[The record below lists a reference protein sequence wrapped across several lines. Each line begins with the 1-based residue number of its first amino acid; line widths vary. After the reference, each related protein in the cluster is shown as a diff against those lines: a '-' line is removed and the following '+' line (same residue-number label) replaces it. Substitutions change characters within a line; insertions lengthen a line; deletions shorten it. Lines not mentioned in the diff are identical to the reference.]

1 MTEIIEIGLSDNKPR
16 NLTVSSN
23 NEKGTIKLS
32 GLPPV
37 AIPNSPVKSV
47 NFGPGADLLMNRHR
61 KSNPSSPKSDL
72 GLSELNNITLDD
84 VPNASRRAPPPPTR
98 SSLFATATKSVDNK
112 QPIKLNINDLGKD
125 NPKPILKTTTTS
137 ENGKTWDGYGK
148 FNNIPVD
155 PTKNI
160 SAAPKLSKEQEL
172 REKLIYLR
180 KLETLEKKGVSLTKK
195 YSMDSSLLEMKGEF
209 EMIKAEKEKK
219 NSVKFQAKMLMAFVS
234 GLEFL
239 NNKFDP
245 LDMKLDGWSE
255 SINENVE
262 EYDDVFGE
270 LHEKYGDKAKMA
282 PELKLLFML
291 GGSAVMVHMTN
302 TMFKSAMPGMDD
314 IMRQN
319 PELMQQFTQA
329 AVNTMGRDNPGMGGF
344 MSNMMGMGG
353 QPPPSMQPPM
363 QPPMGSP
370 PGPTENMRRMPPQM
384 QRRPPTT
391 RPDIGMSRGAPT
403 FNDAEN
409 MESAFA
415 PAKDRRQK
423 SNRNTRPEMK
433 GPNDIGDILAGLK
446 TKKINLA
453 EKSNSVVSIDE
464 IRELNSTNLNA
475 PKSKRRQ
482 KSERNV
488 VSLNL

>member
-1 MTEIIEIGLSDNKPR
+1 MAEIIEIGLSDNKPK

-37 AIPNSPVKSV
+37 SILNSPTRTV
-47 NFGPGADLLMNRHR
+47 NFGPGADLLMNPAR

-84 VPNASRRAPPPPTR
+84 VPNASRPPPKAPTR
-98 SSLFATATKSVDNK
+98 SSLFATATNSVDNNA
-112 QPIKLNINDLGKD
+112 PIKLNINDIGKD
-125 NPKPILKTTTTS
+125 KPKPILKTTVTDK
-137 ENGKTWDGYGK
+137 NNKTWDGYTK

-160 SAAPKLSKEQEL
+160 SDTPKLSKEQEL
-172 REKLIYLR
+172 KEKLIYLR
-180 KLETLEKKGVSLTKK
+180 KLETLEKKGISLTKK
-195 YSMDSSLLEMKGEF
+195 YSMDSPLAEMKGEF

-219 NSVKFQAKMLMAFVS
+219 NSIKFQGKMLMAFVS

-329 AVNTMGRDNPGMGGF
+329 AVNTMGKENPGMGGF

-353 QPPPSMQPPM
+353 PPQSMQPPM

-370 PGPTENMRRMPPQM
+370 PGPPENMRRMPPQM
-384 QRRPPTT
+384 QRGPPSN

-415 PAKDRRQK
+415 SARDKRQK
-423 SNRNTRPEMK
+423 TKRNTRPEMK

-453 EKSNSVVSIDE
+453 EKSNSVVSVGE
-464 IRELNSTNLNA
+464 LKELNSTNLNA

>member
-1 MTEIIEIGLSDNKPR
+1 MAEVIEINIDDSKPK
-16 NLTVSSN
+16 NLTVSDSSDR
-23 NEKGTIKLS
+23 GTIKLT
-32 GLPPV
+32 GLS
-37 AIPNSPVKSV
+37 SPTKSV
-47 NFGPGADLLMNRHR
+47 NFGPGADLLMNHSR
-61 KSNPSSPKSDL
+61 KSNPGSPKSNL
-72 GLSELNNITLDD
+72 GLSSINNISLDD
-84 VPNASRRAPPPPTR
+84 VEKSKPKDVKTPTL
-98 SSLFATATKSVDNK
+98 SSASLFSTSKTSDTPNS
-112 QPIKLNINDLGKD
+112 I
-125 NPKPILKTTTTS
+125 KPISLNVDEIPSLDKPISGINLGASTKT
-137 ENGKTWDGYGK
+137 ENDKTWDGFKK

-155 PTKNI
+155 PTKTVEEK
-160 SAAPKLSKEQEL
+160 PKLSKQQEL

-195 YSMDSSLLEMKGEF
+195 YNIDSPLDEMKGEF
-209 EMIKAEKEKK
+209 EMIKSEKEKK
-219 NSVKFQAKMLMAFVS
+219 NSVQFQGKMLMAFVS

-255 SINENVE
+255 SINENID

-302 TMFKSAMPGMDD
+302 TMFKSSMPGMDD

-329 AVNTMGRDNPGMGGF
+329 AVNTMSRDNPGMGGF
-344 MSNMMGMGG
+344 MSNMMNMGG
-353 QPPPSMQPPM
+353 PPPPNMQM

-370 PGPTENMRRMPPQM
+370 AGPTENMRRMPPQM
-384 QRRPPTT
+384 QNIRAS
-391 RPDIGMSRGAPT
+391 RPDVGMGRGVPT
-403 FNDAEN
+403 FNDAAN
-409 MESAFA
+409 MEDSFGST
-415 PAKDRRQK
+415 RENK
-423 SNRNTRPEMK
+423 SKRVKRPEMK

-446 TKKINLA
+446 TKRVDITDKP
-453 EKSNSVVSIDE
+453 SSVVSIDE
-464 IRELNSTNLNA
+464 IKELNSTNLKQ
-475 PKSKRRQ
+475 PKGRRKNG
-482 KSERNV
+482 KSARNV

>member
-1 MTEIIEIGLSDNKPR
+1 MAEIIEIGLSDNTPK
-16 NLTVSSN
+16 NLTVSENSD
-23 NEKGTIKLS
+23 KGTIKLS

-37 AIPNSPVKSV
+37 NTPSSPTKSV
-47 NFGPGADLLMNRHR
+47 NFGPGADLLMNPSR

-84 VPNASRRAPPPPTR
+84 IPSGPPPMKPPSR
-98 SSLFATATKSVDNK
+98 SSLFATATKTSPEK
-112 QPIKLNINDLGKD
+112 IEPLKLNINEIG
-125 NPKPILKTTTTS
+125 NKPDAKPSILKSSTEKTD
-137 ENGKTWDGYGK
+137 KTWDGYGK

-160 SAAPKLSKEQEL
+160 PSEPKLSKEAEL
-172 REKLIYLR
+172 KEKLIYLR
-180 KLETLEKKGVSLTKK
+180 KLETLEKRGVALTKK
-195 YSMDSSLLEMKGEF
+195 YSMDSPLAEMKGEF

-219 NSVKFQAKMLMAFVS
+219 NSVKFQGKMLMAFVS

-255 SINENVE
+255 SINENIE

-329 AVNTMGRDNPGMGGF
+329 AVNTMGRENPGMGGF

-353 QPPPSMQPPM
+353 PPPPQM

-370 PGPTENMRRMPPQM
+370 PGPPDNMRRMPPQM
-384 QRRPPTT
+384 QQRPPSN
-391 RPDIGMSRGAPT
+391 RPDIGMSRGTPN

-409 MESAFA
+409 MESSFA
-415 PAKDRRQK
+415 SASGKRQK
-423 SNRNTRPEMK
+423 SKRSTRPEMK

-453 EKSNSVVSIDE
+453 TEKSNSVVSIDE
-464 IRELNSTNLNA
+464 VKELNATNLNA

>member
-1 MTEIIEIGLSDNKPR
+1 MAEIIEIGLSDKKPR
-16 NLTVSSN
+16 NLTVTDN
-23 NEKGTIKLS
+23 NERGTIKLS

-37 AIPNSPVKSV
+37 STPKSPIKSV
-47 NFGPGADLLMNRHR
+47 NFGPGADLLMNPSR

-84 VPNASRRAPPPPTR
+84 VPNASRPPPPAPTR
-98 SSLFATATKSVDNK
+98 SSLFATATKPANNK
-112 QPIKLNINDLGKD
+112 EPIKLNINDIGNGKS
-125 NPKPILKTTTTS
+125 KPILKTTTT
-137 ENGKTWDGYGK
+137 EKTDKTWDGYGK

-160 SAAPKLSKEQEL
+160 QAQPKLSKEAEL
-172 REKLIYLR
+172 KEKLIYLR
-180 KLETLEKKGVSLTKK
+180 KLEALEKKGVSLTKK
-195 YSMDSSLLEMKGEF
+195 YSMDSPLAEMKGEF

-219 NSVKFQAKMLMAFVS
+219 NSIKFQGKMLMAFVS

-353 QPPPSMQPPM
+353 PPPPQM

-370 PGPTENMRRMPPQM
+370 PGPPNNMRRMPPQM
-384 QRRPPTT
+384 QQRPPSN
-391 RPDIGMSRGAPT
+391 RPDIGMSRGAPN

-409 MESAFA
+409 MESAFGSTME
-415 PAKDRRQK
+415 KTKK
-423 SNRNTRPEMK
+423 SKRPTRPEMK

-446 TKKINLA
+446 KKKINLA

-464 IRELNSTNLNA
+464 IKELNSTNLSA

>member
-1 MTEIIEIGLSDNKPR
+1 MAEIIEIGLNDNKPK
-16 NLTVSSN
+16 NLTVSDN

-32 GLPPV
+32 GLPP
-37 AIPNSPVKSV
+37 ASPSLKKSV
-47 NFGPGADLLMNRHR
+47 NFGPGADLLMNPSR

-84 VPNASRRAPPPPTR
+84 IPNGPPPAIKTPTR
-98 SSLFATATKSVDNK
+98 SSLFAAATNSVNSGSK
-112 QPIKLNINDLGKD
+112 GIESIKLNVSEVKSDA
-125 NPKPILKTTTTS
+125 PKPSILKPTTEKTD
-137 ENGKTWDGYGK
+137 KTWDGYGK
-148 FNNIPVD
+148 FTNIPVD

-160 SAAPKLSKEQEL
+160 PTQPKLSKEAEL
-172 REKLIYLR
+172 KEKLIYLR
-180 KLETLEKKGVSLTKK
+180 KLEALEKKGVSLTKK
-195 YSMDSSLLEMKGEF
+195 YSMDSPLSEMKGEF

-219 NSVKFQAKMLMAFVS
+219 NSIKFQGKMLMAFVS

-329 AVNTMGRDNPGMGGF
+329 AVNTMGRENPGMGGF

-353 QPPPSMQPPM
+353 PPPQM

-370 PGPTENMRRMPPQM
+370 PGPPDNMRRMPPQM
-384 QRRPPTT
+384 SPGPPSN
-391 RPDIGMSRGAPT
+391 RPDIGMSRGAPN

-409 MESAFA
+409 MESAFGSA
-415 PAKDRRQK
+415 SDKRQK
-423 SNRNTRPEMK
+423 SKRNTRPEMK

-453 EKSNSVVSIDE
+453 AEKSNSVVSIDE
-464 IRELNSTNLNA
+464 IKELNSTNLNA

>member
-1 MTEIIEIGLSDNKPR
+1 
-16 NLTVSSN
+16 
-23 NEKGTIKLS
+23 
-32 GLPPV
+32 
-37 AIPNSPVKSV
+37 
-47 NFGPGADLLMNRHR
+47 
-61 KSNPSSPKSDL
+61 
-72 GLSELNNITLDD
+72 
-84 VPNASRRAPPPPTR
+84 
-98 SSLFATATKSVDNK
+98 
-112 QPIKLNINDLGKD
+112 
-125 NPKPILKTTTTS
+125 
-137 ENGKTWDGYGK
+137 
-148 FNNIPVD
+148 
-155 PTKNI
+155 
-160 SAAPKLSKEQEL
+160 
-172 REKLIYLR
+172 
-180 KLETLEKKGVSLTKK
+180 
-195 YSMDSSLLEMKGEF
+195 
-209 EMIKAEKEKK
+209 
-219 NSVKFQAKMLMAFVS
+219 
-234 GLEFL
+234 
-239 NNKFDP
+239 
-245 LDMKLDGWSE
+245 
-255 SINENVE
+255 
-262 EYDDVFGE
+262 
-270 LHEKYGDKAKMA
+270 
-282 PELKLLFML
+282 
-291 GGSAVMVHMTN
+291 
-302 TMFKSAMPGMDD
+302 
-314 IMRQN
+314 
-319 PELMQQFTQA
+319 
-329 AVNTMGRDNPGMGGF
+329 MGRDNPGMGGF

-353 QPPPSMQPPM
+353 QPPPSM